1 MYILMYIDSMGAKYS
16 VAEART
22 NLPDILDQA
31 EAGNPVMLT
40 RRGKSVAVVISC
52 RDLENL
58 RSRRKRFAD
67 AYSGFLKQYNLR
79 EVGVGSGFVSG
90 LRERSAGRKVSL

>member
-1 MYILMYIDSMGAKYS
+1 MPPKYS

-22 NLPDILDQA
+22 YLPTILNQA
-31 EAGNPVMLT
+31 EAGKPVVLT

-58 RSRRKRFAD
+58 RSERKRFGD
-67 AYSGFLKQYNLR
+67 AYSEFLKRHSLR
-79 EVGVGSGFVSG
+79 EIGVGSRFASG
-90 LRERSAGRKVSL
+90 LRERSTGRKVSL